1 MNHQGALAIVLVCMI
16 LVLFLGQGCDGP
28 IPISD
33 GFFSAI
39 VRADGKIQTNFSTDG
54 LSWGEGFVHNDV
66 GAIDKGVGIATNK
79 AGVMV
84 FLTFFAR
91 DQAGRTKLFV
101 RVGLGNSWESHS
113 ATQISVNAASAPAIC
128 RIDDRFFFIAWNN
141 GGGGIST
148 SLLDSESLGNSNAFR
163 LLGDINDS
171 LASQIE
177 GTPSVTAVDNKILL
191 VWRTRKPDNSFDYA
205 SNLSTLNAANSNVSF
220 GASSRLNVSTTRGT
234 LTGFPQV
241 SSTSGVFA
249 LSISYVRSI
258 GGEQELRRFAYF
270 NSNDGSSWSD
280 FCESENAVNAHLR
293 PHAITLN
300 RIGQV
305 TQLVSGNGADVD
317 GQIMRNCGESKE
329 WSDSSAFSNNGAS
342 LMQPAIVFRR
352 GNQP

>member
-1 MNHQGALAIVLVCMI
+1 MI

-54 LSWGEGFVHNDV
+54 LNWGEGFVHNDV
-66 GAIDKGVGIATNK
+66 GEIDKGVGIATNK

-84 FLTFFAR
+84 FLTFFAK

-113 ATQISVNAASAPAIC
+113 PTQISVNAASAPAIC
-128 RIDDRFFFIAWNN
+128 RIDDRFFLIAWNN

-163 LLGDINDS
+163 LLGDINDT
-171 LASQIE
+171 LASQID

-191 VWRTRKPDNSFDYA
+191 VWRTRKPDNSIDYA
-205 SNLSTLNAANSNVSF
+205 SNLGTLNPANANVNF
-220 GASSRLNVSTTRGT
+220 GTSSRLNVSSSRGT

-258 GGEQELRRFAYF
+258 GEDLEVRRFEYF
-270 NSNDGSSWSD
+270 NSNDGISWSD
-280 FCESENAVNAHLR
+280 FCESEDAVMAHLR
-293 PHAITLN
+293 PHSITLN

-305 TQLVSGNGADVD
+305 TELVSGNAADVD
-317 GQIMRNCGESKE
+317 GQIMRNCGESQE
-329 WSDSSAFSNNGAS
+329 WNNSSAFSNNGAR